1 MLQRLLLVEDDPAH
15 RRSLAETLEAEGV
28 EVHLACSAEEAL
40 ARLAEVAPEVVL
52 TDVRMPG
59 MDGLSLLRLLR
70 ERVPD
75 VDVVVMT
82 AFDEM
87 ATVVQ
92 AMRDGAFEF
101 IVKPLRLADLRGT
114 LARLAEDRRTR
125 EQGRR
130 VRESEL
136 HTYRLD
142 ALVGHHPRMIDVY
155 KRVGQLAASRVNAL
169 IRGETGTGKG
179 MVARAIHYNSPDA
192 AHPFVAVNCTALPE
206 TLLESELFGH
216 TRGAFTGAVA
226 DRKGRFALA
235 GRGTIFLD
243 EVGDTTPEFQ
253 AKLLKV
259 IEDKE
264 YQPVGSERTARTEAR
279 VIAATHR
286 DLEDKVDEGLFR
298 QDLYYRLRIVE
309 ITLPPLRERP
319 DDIPLLAAH
328 FLRKASL
335 ELHRPELQLADDA
348 LAALIQQE
356 WTGNV
361 RELENCLMRAAV
373 LATGGTIRP
382 ENLGLHVRGPEATRG
397 FPTLEAMEAEHVAR
411 ALSLSGGN
419 RSHAAEILGISK
431 PRLYRCIEKYK
442 LQ

>member
-1 MLQRLLLVEDDPAH
+1 MRQRLLLVEDDPAV

-28 EVHLACSAEEAL
+28 DVHVACTAEEAL
-40 ARLAEVAPEVVL
+40 SRLAEVAPDVVL

-101 IVKPLRLADLRGT
+101 IVKPLRLVDLRGT
-114 LARLAEDRRTR
+114 LARLVEDRRTR
-125 EQGRR
+125 DEGRR
-130 VRESEL
+130 SRESEADA
-136 HTYRLD
+136 YRLD
-142 ALVGHHPRMIDVY
+142 ALVGRHPSMIDVY

-192 AHPFVAVNCTALPE
+192 SHPFIAVNCTALPE

-216 TRGAFTGAVA
+216 VRGSFTGAVS

-243 EVGDTTPEFQ
+243 EVGDTTPGFQ

-259 IEDKE
+259 IEDRE
-264 YQPVGSERTARTEAR
+264 YHPVGSERAERTDAR
-279 VIAATHR
+279 VLAATHR
-286 DLEDKVDEGLFR
+286 DLEGKVEDGSFR
-298 QDLYYRLRIVE
+298 QDLYYRLRVVE
-309 ITLPPLRERP
+309 ITLPPLRDRP
-319 DDIPLLAAH
+319 DDIPLLAMY

-335 ELHRPELQLADDA
+335 ELHRPDLQLADDA
-348 LAALIQQE
+348 LAALLQHE

-361 RELENCLMRAAV
+361 RELENCVTRAAV
-373 LATGGTIRP
+373 LATGGTIRA
-382 ENLGLHVRGPEATRG
+382 ENLGLNGREPDETRG
-397 FPTLEAMEAEHVAR
+397 FPTLEALEAEHVAR
-411 ALSLSGGN
+411 ALALTAGN
-419 RSHAAEILGISK
+419 RTRAAEILGIYK
-431 PRLYRCIEKYK
+431 PRLYRYIERYE

>member
-1 MLQRLLLVEDDPAH
+1 MPQRLLLVEDDPAH

-28 EVHLACSAEEAL
+28 EVHLACTAEEAL
-40 ARLAEVAPEVVL
+40 ACLAEVAPEVVL
-52 TDVRMPG
+52 TDVRLPG

-70 ERVPD
+70 ARVPD

-87 ATVVQ
+87 PTVVE

-101 IVKPLRLADLRGT
+101 IVKPLRLADVRRT
-114 LARLAEDRRTR
+114 LAHLAEDRRTR
-125 EQGRR
+125 EEGRR
-130 VRESEL
+130 AWESEA
-136 HTYRLD
+136 HAYRLD
-142 ALVGHHPRMIDVY
+142 ALVGHHPSMIEVY

-169 IRGETGTGKG
+169 IRGETGSGKS

-192 AHPFVAVNCTALPE
+192 SHPFIAVNCTALPE

-216 TRGAFTGAVA
+216 VRGAFTGAVA
-226 DRKGRFALA
+226 DRRGRFALA

-253 AKLLKV
+253 AKLLRV

-264 YQPVGSERTARTEAR
+264 YHPVGSERAERTEAR

-286 DLEDKVDEGLFR
+286 DLEDKVDHGVFR
-298 QDLYYRLRIVE
+298 QDLYYRLRVVE
-309 ITLPPLRERP
+309 VSLPSLRERP
-319 DDIPLLAAH
+319 VDIPLLAEH
-328 FLRKASL
+328 FLHKAGL
-335 ELHRPELQLADDA
+335 ELHRPELTLASDA
-348 LAALIQQE
+348 LAMLMQHD
-356 WTGNV
+356 WPGNV
-361 RELENCLMRAAV
+361 RELENCLTRAAV

-382 ENLGLHVRGPEATRG
+382 ENLGLHAHPPDVTRG
-397 FPTLEAMEAEHVAR
+397 FPTLEALEAQHVAR
-411 ALSLSGGN
+411 ALTLAGGN
-419 RSHAAEILGISK
+419 RSRAAEILGISK
-431 PRLYRCIEKYK
+431 PRLYRCIEKYQ

>member
-1 MLQRLLLVEDDPAH
+1 MPQRLLLVEDDPAV

-28 EVHLACSAEEAL
+28 EVHRASSAEEAL
-40 ARLAEVAPEVVL
+40 TRLAEVAPDVVL

-59 MDGLSLLRLLR
+59 MDGLSLLRTLR
-70 ERVPD
+70 ERAPD

-87 ATVVQ
+87 PTIVE

-101 IVKPLRLADLRGT
+101 MVKPLRLADLRGT
-114 LARLAEDRRTR
+114 LARLVEDRRTR
-125 EQGRR
+125 EEGRR
-130 VRESEL
+130 ARESEA
-136 HTYRLD
+136 HAYRLE
-142 ALVGHHPRMIDVY
+142 ALVGRHPLMIDVY

-192 AHPFVAVNCTALPE
+192 SHPFIAVNCTALPE

-216 TRGAFTGAVA
+216 VRGAFTGAVS

-235 GRGTIFLD
+235 GRGTVFLD

-259 IEDKE
+259 IEDRA
-264 YQPVGSERTARTEAR
+264 YHPVGSERPERTEAR

-286 DLEDKVDEGLFR
+286 DLEAKVEHGVFR
-298 QDLYYRLRIVE
+298 QDLYYRLRVVE
-309 ITLPPLRERP
+309 VTLPPLRERHE
-319 DDIPLLAAH
+319 DIPLLAAH
-328 FLRKASL
+328 FLHRVSL
-335 ELHRPELQLADDA
+335 ELHRPELQLADAA
-348 LAALIQQE
+348 LAVLMQHG

-361 RELENCLMRAAV
+361 RELENCITRAAV

-382 ENLGLHVRGPEATRG
+382 ENLGLHEREPDATHG
-397 FPTLEAMEAEHVAR
+397 FPTLEALEAEHVAR
-411 ALSLSGGN
+411 ALALADGN
-419 RSHAAEILGISK
+419 RTRAAELLGISK
-431 PRLYRCIEKYK
+431 PRLYRCIEKYE

>member
-1 MLQRLLLVEDDPAH
+1 MLQRLLLVEDNPAH

-125 EQGRR
+125 EQGQR

-286 DLEDKVDEGLFR
+286 DLEDKVDKGLFR

-361 RELENCLMRAAV
+361 RELENCVMRAAV
-373 LATGGTIRP
+373 LATGGTIRA
-382 ENLGLHVRGPEATRG
+382 ENLGLHVRGPDATRG

>member
-1 MLQRLLLVEDDPAH
+1 MPQRLLLVEDDPAV

-28 EVHLACSAEEAL
+28 EVHPASSAEEAL
-40 ARLAEVAPEVVL
+40 GLLAKVDPEVVL

-87 ATVVQ
+87 PTIVE

-101 IVKPLRLADLRGT
+101 MVKPLRLADVRRT
-114 LARLAEDRRTR
+114 LARLVEDRRAR
-125 EQGRR
+125 EAGRR
-130 VRESEL
+130 EREAEADA
-136 HTYRLD
+136 YRLD
-142 ALVGHHPRMIDVY
+142 ALVGRHPLMIEVY

-179 MVARAIHYNSPDA
+179 VVARAIHYNSPDA
-192 AHPFVAVNCTALPE
+192 SDPFIAVNCTALPE

-216 TRGAFTGAVA
+216 VRGSFTGAVS
-226 DRKGRFALA
+226 DRRGRFALA

-243 EVGDTTPEFQ
+243 EVGDTSPGFQ

-259 IEDKE
+259 IEERE
-264 YQPVGSERTARTEAR
+264 YHPVGSERAHRTEAR

-286 DLEDKVDEGLFR
+286 HLEERVETGRFR
-298 QDLYYRLRIVE
+298 RDLYYRLRVIE

-319 DDIPLLAAH
+319 EDVPLLAEH
-328 FLRKASL
+328 FLRKASV
-335 ELHRPELQLADDA
+335 ELHRPEPSLTDDA
-348 LAALIQQE
+348 LAALVQHD
-356 WTGNV
+356 WPGNV
-361 RELENCLMRAAV
+361 RELENCIMRAAV
-373 LATGGTIRP
+373 LAAGGTIRP
-382 ENLGLHVRGPEATRG
+382 ENLGLHGREPDAARG
-397 FPTLEAMEAEHVAR
+397 FPTLKELEAEHVAR
-411 ALSLSGGN
+411 ALALVEGN
-419 RSHAAEILGISK
+419 RTRAAEILGISK
-431 PRLYRCIEKYK
+431 PRLYRCIEKYE